1 MTSHNTKSAPSTP
14 SLKNGRSE
22 AVDFVFK
29 NEPNESSEADES
41 NTVYSELPAARS
53 QYGFS

>member
-14 SLKNGRSE
+14 SLKNGRRE
-22 AVDFVFK
+22 AVDFVFE